1 MHART
6 SVQQVLLEVF
16 VELVAA
22 VAAGNL
28 NLKRFVVIH
37 VRGNSCHDP
46 MRGARVDKADLLN
59 VLMKTRLTLDVSLWD
74 RTIGYCGG
82 TA

>member
-1 MHART
+1 MTGDAVVRKVGEGAHGMPL
-6 SVQQVLLEVF
+6 SSKFLK
-16 VELVAA
+16 LVA
-22 VAAGNL
+22 
-28 NLKRFVVIH
+28 K
-37 VRGNSCHDP
+37 DP

-74 RTIGYCGG
+74 RTIGYYGG

>member
-1 MHART
+1 MRKDLT
-6 SVQQVLLEVF
+6 SQTDSLQQQRLQY
-16 VELVAA
+16 
-22 VAAGNL
+22 
-28 NLKRFVVIH
+28 
-37 VRGNSCHDP
+37 DP

-74 RTIGYCGG
+74 RTIGYYGG